1 MTESVHSHVFIIGS
15 GPAGWTAAIYAARA
29 GLAPTVATGLETGGQ
44 LTKTGEVDNW
54 PGDVDGVDGTALMD
68 RMAAHAK
75 RFGTRVV
82 ADEILSV
89 DFTRRPFV
97 LRGSSASYTADA
109 VIVATGASARWLGLP
124 SETAF
129 RGKGVSAC
137 ATCDGFFYR
146 KKAVAVI
153 GGGSSAI
160 SEAIFLSKIAST
172 VHLVHRRDQFRAEA
186 IETERIRKLESE
198 GKIVLHME
206 REVSEI
212 LGDASGVTGLRL
224 RNPKTGE
231 TEELKTDGVFIA
243 IGHTPNTRIFKDAL
257 ELDQGYIATG
267 RFEGGRTATSVP
279 GVFAA
284 GDVQDPVYA
293 QAITSAASGCAAALD
308 AERWLA
314 KNCF

>member
-160 SEAIFLSKIAST
+160 S
-172 VHLVHRRDQFRAEA
+172 VA
-186 IETERIRKLESE
+186 IET
-198 GKIVLHME
+198 
-206 REVSEI
+206 
-212 LGDASGVTGLRL
+212 
-224 RNPKTGE
+224 
-231 TEELKTDGVFIA
+231 
-243 IGHTPNTRIFKDAL
+243 
-257 ELDQGYIATG
+257 
-267 RFEGGRTATSVP
+267 
-279 GVFAA
+279 
-284 GDVQDPVYA
+284 
-293 QAITSAASGCAAALD
+293 
-308 AERWLA
+308 
-314 KNCF
+314 